1 MGQLW
6 QREGPQGFESV
17 DPIRVSVG
25 VFVGHGECE

>member
-25 VFVGHGECE
+25 VFVGRGECE